1 MRPQK
6 WDGNPFLGRMIPLKH
21 DGVAMAFME
30 TLSLAS
36 LPNDLDALKTM
47 VIGKA
52 QIIKNR

>member
-1 MRPQK
+1 
-6 WDGNPFLGRMIPLKH
+6 MIPLKH